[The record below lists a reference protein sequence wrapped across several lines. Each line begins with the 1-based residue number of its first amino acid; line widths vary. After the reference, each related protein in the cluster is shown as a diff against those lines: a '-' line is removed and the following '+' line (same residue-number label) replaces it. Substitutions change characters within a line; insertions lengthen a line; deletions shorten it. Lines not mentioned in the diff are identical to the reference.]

1 MIQKL
6 LQFYRDWRYQRIVAS
21 RQFSTKTV
29 SEIFTETYR
38 NRYWKSR
45 ESVSGQGSELAQTVV
60 LRAALPSLLQAYHI
74 RSLLDVPCGDFNW
87 MQCVDLSGIRY
98 NGGDIV
104 ADIVAQNQ
112 LKYGAAERSFQTLD
126 LLSDTLP
133 EADCILVRDCLVHF
147 SFRHIE
153 QALANIRKSKI
164 SYLLTT
170 SFPEHEKNED
180 IQTGYWRP
188 LNLQK
193 APFFFPEPLVC
204 LKEGGSE
211 AKGLFSDKSLCLWKV
226 GP

>member
-98 NGGDIV
+98 TGGDIV

-133 EADCILVRDCLVHF
+133 QADCILVRDCLVHF

-153 QALANIRKSKI
+153 LALANIRKSRI
-164 SYLLTT
+164 PYLLTT
-170 SFPEHEKNED
+170 SFPEHEQNED
-180 IQTGYWRP
+180 IQTGFWRP

-193 APFFFPEPLVC
+193 APFFFPEPLFC
-204 LKEGGSE
+204 LNEGSLEG
-211 AKGLFSDKSLCLWKV
+211 KGLFSDKSLCLWKV